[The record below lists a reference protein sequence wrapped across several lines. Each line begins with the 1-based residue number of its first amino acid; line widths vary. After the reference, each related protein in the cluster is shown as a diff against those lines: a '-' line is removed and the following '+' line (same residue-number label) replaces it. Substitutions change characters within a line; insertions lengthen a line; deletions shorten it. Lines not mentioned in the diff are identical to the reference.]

1 MKRLVLIVAAVAA
14 LALAASSAAGA
25 STEYFNG
32 VWHGTDLGDGSAQF
46 LYISGGSTKTVVYY
60 DTSAHPCRALGYSNP
75 AVRVTGTGIVGNGGT
90 TMTATDMNVVCVA
103 NPGVVLFQVT
113 INFWVNGNGTIS
125 DDTSG
130 GAFWLRG
137 AA

>member
-1 MKRLVLIVAAVAA
+1 MKRLIAIIAAVVA

-60 DTSAHPCRALGYSNP
+60 DTSAVPCRALGYSNP
-75 AVRVTGTGIVGNGGT
+75 AVLVTGRGIVGSGGT
-90 TMTATDMNVVCVA
+90 TMSAANMNVVCVA
-103 NPGVVLFQVT
+103 NPRVVLFQVT
-113 INFWVNGNGTIS
+113 INFWVNSNGTIS

-137 AA
+137 VA